1 MNTRRTILLG
11 ALLARPALAQDLGGW
26 PNRPVRLIVPFP
38 PGGPTDIYGRM
49 LAEHFARVF
58 GQPFVV
64 ENRPGGTGTI
74 GNLAVMRSAPDGQ
87 TLLFNSISGF
97 TLPAL
102 LRKQP
107 EYDPRAD
114 FTPISLTIRYP
125 FYLTSAPR
133 FSSVAALVATAKA
146 APGTLNFGSPGVGSG
161 GHLCAERFCL
171 AADIKAVHIPYAGAP
186 LAMTALAAGQID
198 FYFDSVGNSQP
209 MVLEGKIN
217 GLAIT
222 GARRM
227 PVVPTVPTM
236 MESGFPGFD
245 ADLWLGLL
253 GPKGLPPA
261 IVTALNRECDR
272 FLALPAVQ
280 KRLHDAAY
288 EAAGG
293 PPDVF
298 ARRLTE
304 DLQEWGEV
312 VRRAGLQQG

>member
-1 MNTRRTILLG
+1 M
-11 ALLARPALAQDLGGW
+11 
-26 PNRPVRLIVPFP
+26 
-38 PGGPTDIYGRM
+38 
-49 LAEHFARVF
+49 
-58 GQPFVV
+58 
-64 ENRPGGTGTI
+64 
-74 GNLAVMRSAPDGQ
+74 
-87 TLLFNSISGF
+87 
-97 TLPAL
+97 
-102 LRKQP
+102 
-107 EYDPRAD
+107 
-114 FTPISLTIRYP
+114 
-125 FYLTSAPR
+125 
-133 FSSVAALVATAKA
+133 
-146 APGTLNFGSPGVGSG
+146 GSG

-236 MESGFPGFD
+236 MESGYPGFD

-253 GPKGLPPA
+253 GPRGMPPGDRRRAEPGMRPLPA
-261 IVTALNRECDR
+261 Q
-272 FLALPAVQ
+272 PAVQ

-293 PPDVF
+293 PPEVF

-312 VRRAGLQQG
+312 VRARRAAAGVAARRSYAFGFDALISATISSVEVTSQKMLAMAERVALCSSSVWAALPSVMKKTR